1 MRFFVLYGII
11 PDKGYCNFVRV
22 SEIKG
27 VQNLSNTTTRWV
39 CAKMAYTQGVDTMLI
54 VLKHAEGM
62 SLRYAV
68 PEAYSYVMRCQRLV
82 TTLRCDLYTPHAF
95 LLWCSWT
102 VRLGLEPEGLDFAAD
117 GDDVAGGDCAHDE
130 HCHHD

>member
-27 VQNLSNTTTRWV
+27 GSNLPNTTTPWV
-39 CAKMAYTQGVDTMLI
+39 YAKKTYTQGVDIMQI

-62 SLRYAV
+62 SLRYDV
-68 PEAYSYVMRCQRLV
+68 IFTRHMLSPS
-82 TTLRCDLYTPHAF
+82 TLLGRR
-95 LLWCSWT
+95 
-102 VRLGLEPEGLDFAAD
+102 VGLGLEPKGWDFAAD
-117 GDDVAGGDCAHDE
+117 GDDIAGGDGAHDE

>member
-27 VQNLSNTTTRWV
+27 VQNLSNTTTPWV
-39 CAKMAYTQGVDTMLI
+39 CAKKAHTQGVDIMLI
-54 VLKHAEGM
+54 VSKHAEGM

-68 PEAYSYVMRCQRLV
+68 PEAYSYVMMLFLHATCFPPLV
-82 TTLRCDLYTPHAF
+82 
-95 LLWCSWT
+95 LLDCG
-102 VRLGLEPEGLDFAAD
+102 VRIGSRGIGFC
-117 GDDVAGGDCAHDE
+117 GG
-130 HCHHD
+130 

>member
-1 MRFFVLYGII
+1 MRFFMLYGII

-27 VQNLSNTTTRWV
+27 GSNLPNTATRWV
-39 CAKMAYTQGVDTMLI
+39 CAKMAYTQGVDIMLI

-68 PEAYSYVMRCQRLV
+68 PKA
-82 TTLRCDLYTPHAF
+82 
-95 LLWCSWT
+95 
-102 VRLGLEPEGLDFAAD
+102 
-117 GDDVAGGDCAHDE
+117 
-130 HCHHD
+130 CHYFKM

>member
-27 VQNLSNTTTRWV
+27 VQNLSNTTTPWV
-39 CAKMAYTQGVDTMLI
+39 CAKKAHTQGVDTMLI

-62 SLRYAV
+62 SLRYDVICTRHMLSTFAA
-68 PEAYSYVMRCQRLV
+68 P
-82 TTLRCDLYTPHAF
+82 
-95 LLWCSWT
+95 WT
-102 VRLGLEPEGLDFAAD
+102 VECGLGLEPEGLDFAAD
-117 GDDVAGGDCAHDE
+117 GDDVAGGDGAHDE

>member
-27 VQNLSNTTTRWV
+27 VQNLSNTTTPWV
-39 CAKMAYTQGVDTMLI
+39 CAKKAHTQGVDIMLI
-54 VLKHAEGM
+54 VSKHAEGM

-68 PEAYSYVMRCQRLV
+68 PKACPYVMMLFLHATCFPPLV
-82 TTLRCDLYTPHAF
+82 
-95 LLWCSWT
+95 LLDCG
-102 VRLGLEPEGLDFAAD
+102 VRIGARGIGFC
-117 GDDVAGGDCAHDE
+117 GGWR
-130 HCHHD
+130 

>member
-27 VQNLSNTTTRWV
+27 VQNLYNTATPWV
-39 CAKMAYTQGVDTMLI
+39 CAKKAHTQGVDTMLI

-62 SLRYAV
+62 SLRYDV
-68 PEAYSYVMRCQRLV
+68 ICTRHMLSTSP
-82 TTLRCDLYTPHAF
+82 
-95 LLWCSWT
+95 LLDCG
-102 VRLGLEPEGLDFAAD
+102 LGLEPEGLDFAAD
-117 GDDVAGGDCAHDE
+117 GDGVAGGDCAHDE
-130 HCHHD
+130 RCHHD

>member
-27 VQNLSNTTTRWV
+27 VQNLSNTTTPWV
-39 CAKMAYTQGVDTMLI
+39 CAFFAHTQGVDTMLI

-62 SLRYAV
+62 SLRYDVICTRHMLSTFAA
-68 PEAYSYVMRCQRLV
+68 P
-82 TTLRCDLYTPHAF
+82 
-95 LLWCSWT
+95 WT
-102 VRLGLEPEGLDFAAD
+102 VECGLGLEPEGLDFAAD
-117 GDDVAGGDCAHDE
+117 GDDIASGDGAHDE

>member
-27 VQNLSNTTTRWV
+27 VQNLSNTTTPWV
-39 CAKMAYTQGVDTMLI
+39 CAKKAYTQGVDIMLI
-54 VLKHAEGM
+54 VSKHAEGM

-68 PEAYSYVMRCQRLV
+68 PEACRYVMRCRKPKGRFFWLQPYLISDIVVV
-82 TTLRCDLYTPHAF
+82 TISFRCGF
-95 LLWCSWT
+95 LCYMELFQIRAT
-102 VRLGLEPEGLDFAAD
+102 VILFG
-117 GDDVAGGDCAHDE
+117 
-130 HCHHD
+130 

>member
-27 VQNLSNTTTRWV
+27 VQNLSNTTTPWV
-39 CAKMAYTQGVDTMLI
+39 CAKKAYTQGVDIMLI
-54 VLKHAEGM
+54 VSKHAEGM

-68 PEAYSYVMRCQRLV
+68 PKACRYVMM
-82 TTLRCDLYTPHAF
+82 
-95 LLWCSWT
+95 
-102 VRLGLEPEGLDFAAD
+102 
-117 GDDVAGGDCAHDE
+117 
-130 HCHHD
+130 

>member
-27 VQNLSNTTTRWV
+27 VQNLSNTTTPWV
-39 CAKMAYTQGVDTMLI
+39 FAKKAHTQGVDTMLI

-68 PEAYSYVMRCQRLV
+68 PEAYSYVMMLFLHATCFPPLV
-82 TTLRCDLYTPHAF
+82 
-95 LLWCSWT
+95 LLDC
-102 VRLGLEPEGLDFAAD
+102 
-117 GDDVAGGDCAHDE
+117 GG
-130 HCHHD
+130 

>member
-1 MRFFVLYGII
+1 MQI
-11 PDKGYCNFVRV
+11 V
-22 SEIKG
+22 S
-27 VQNLSNTTTRWV
+27 
-39 CAKMAYTQGVDTMLI
+39 
-54 VLKHAEGM
+54 KHAEGM

-102 VRLGLEPEGLDFAAD
+102 VGLGLEPEGLDFAAD
-117 GDDVAGGDCAHDE
+117 GDDIAGGDCAHDE
-130 HCHHD
+130 HSHHD

>member
-27 VQNLSNTTTRWV
+27 VQNLSNTTTPWV
-39 CAKMAYTQGVDTMLI
+39 YAKKAHTQGVDTMLI
-54 VLKHAEGM
+54 VLKHTEGM
-62 SLRYAV
+62 SLRYDVIFTRHMLSSFGA
-68 PEAYSYVMRCQRLV
+68 PG
-82 TTLRCDLYTPHAF
+82 
-95 LLWCSWT
+95 LWG
-102 VRLGLEPEGLDFAAD
+102 LGLEPEGLDFAAD
-117 GDDVAGGDCAHDE
+117 GDDIASGDGAHDE